1 MKLCESFLAE
11 KITEYIAYRKERGY
25 KDKNLK
31 YWLCLFDQYLKNNGN
46 QKERFT
52 PSFFLAFRASLKA
65 EPGGVNNIICAVRG
79 FFQFLVRREIVPE
92 NPLQDIPTLPSRA
105 YIPFVFSPQQI
116 ERLLTAIQKRIRPH
130 QRYFFKDLTGYVA
143 LVLLAQCGLRISE
156 PLRLLRTH
164 YFAKEAAIY
173 IENTKFHKDRLIPIP
188 KSAVTHLKNY
198 LAARESLLSQDHNPY
213 LLAGIKQNR
222 FPTHNLYV
230 LFRQAVKDIGLS
242 QPKKVW
248 ANTTFAP
255 PTPHSLRH
263 SFAINTLKRIKERGG
278 SAQNALPILATY
290 MGHKKYSNTAVY
302 LKVLD
307 AEQHQRLVDFS
318 KYEDL

>member
-1 MKLCESFLAE
+1 MKPFESFLAE

-25 KDKNLK
+25 NDENLK

-46 QKERFT
+46 QKEGFT
-52 PSFFLAFRASLKA
+52 PSFFLAFRSSLKA

-79 FFQFLVRREIVPE
+79 FFQFLVRREIIAE
-92 NPLQDIPTLPSRA
+92 NPLQYIPTLPSRA

-116 ERLLTAIQKRIRPH
+116 ERLLTAIQRRIRPH

-143 LVLLAQCGLRISE
+143 LVLLARCGLRISE

-164 YFAKEAAIY
+164 YFGKEATIY

-188 KSAVTHLKNY
+188 KSVATHLKNY
-198 LAARESLLSQDHNPY
+198 LAAKESLLRQDHNPY
-213 LLAGIKQNR
+213 LLAGIKQKG
-222 FPTHNLYV
+222 FPTHNLYM
-230 LFRQAVKDIGLS
+230 FFHQAVKDIGLS

-248 ANTTFAP
+248 ANTTFAH

-263 SFAINTLKRIKERGG
+263 SFAINTLKRIKQRGG

-307 AEQHQRLVDFS
+307 AEQHQGLVDFS
-318 KYEDL
+318 KHEDL